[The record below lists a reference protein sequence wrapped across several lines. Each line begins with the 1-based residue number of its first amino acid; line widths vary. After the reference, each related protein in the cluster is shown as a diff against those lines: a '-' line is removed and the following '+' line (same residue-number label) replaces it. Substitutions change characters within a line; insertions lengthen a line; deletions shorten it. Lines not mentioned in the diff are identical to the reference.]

1 MITRAS
7 PEATT
12 TAHSCIVS
20 PIETM
25 AEPTDDEM
33 RLMIRKVVATVDL
46 DSTGM
51 KKFTKLLSNQFGG
64 IDLAHKAKFIK
75 KTLTEVINEGTDD
88 SDSSDGDDEE
98 EEEVDVKSSGKKKAS
113 SSPAS
118 RDKKSGGGGGG
129 LSAIKEISGELAEF
143 LGQGKSMARTEIVKM
158 LWEYIKENDLQNPE
172 NKREIFLDDRLKR
185 VFGKNVKSFTMFTMN
200 KYISAHVEPF
210 KPVDLTTN
218 TTVPKKRKSKA
229 TDKKEKK
236 KRKSGSGFQAPY
248 QLSPELARV
257 TGKQIL
263 PRPQVVKK
271 LWEYIRAN
279 DLQDPTDK
287 RTVVCDAKFKL
298 VMGGQAKVTIFS
310 MQKYITEHLLEKL
323 DPSYYTP
330 SDVDEDQTEDEDE

>member
-1 MITRAS
+1 
-7 PEATT
+7 
-12 TAHSCIVS
+12 
-20 PIETM
+20 M
-25 AEPTDDEM
+25 AEPSDDEL

-64 IDLAHKAKFIK
+64 VDLSHKSRFIK
-75 KTLTEVINEGTDD
+75 KTLTEVINEDTDE
-88 SDSSDGDDEE
+88 SDSIDGEDEEDEE
-98 EEEVDVKSSGKKKAS
+98 EEKPSLKKEATARKKA
-113 SSPAS
+113 
-118 RDKKSGGGGGG
+118 GGGGGG
-129 LSAIKEISGELAEF
+129 LSAVKEISNELAEF
-143 LGQGKSMARTEIVKM
+143 LGKGKKMARTEIVKM
-158 LWEYIKENDLQNPE
+158 LWEYIRENDLQNPE
-172 NKREIFLDDRLKR
+172 NKREIFLDDKLRR

-229 TDKKEKK
+229 ADTKEKK
-236 KRKSGSGFQAPY
+236 KGKAGGGFQVPY

-287 RTVVCDAKFKL
+287 RTVVCDAKLKL
-298 VMGGQAKVTIFS
+298 VMGGLAKVTIFS
-310 MQKYITEHLLEKL
+310 MQKHISVHLLEKL

-330 SDVDEDQTEDEDE
+330 SDVDGEQTEDDDEE